1 MLIYCN
7 CRSRR
12 SLVRV
17 PVGVVAAALTLGGR
31 ACQWM
36 ARSEPLQLADGSYEP
51 MAEDL
56 AYYGA
61 WSEALQRQRD
71 IEDQRAWFAAN
82 SLETF
87 NRDVRNPDSEGGD

>member
-1 MLIYCN
+1 M
-7 CRSRR
+7 
-12 SLVRV
+12 
-17 PVGVVAAALTLGGR
+17 GVVAAAPTMGGR
-31 ACQWM
+31 ACQRM

-51 MAEDL
+51 TAEDL

-61 WSEALQRQRD
+61 WSEALQRRRD
-71 IEDQRAWFAAN
+71 IEDQRAWYAAN